1 MQLCERAHTIPH
13 VRRAKEQAGARKHA
27 LAESTLEIF
36 IFEKSNISSKMS
48 TSGRKRKQ
56 QLKPRQDDHRSP
68 IKRNSVD
75 IKKEP
80 LDRGYPALAD
90 YDLSSADIKPDLTE
104 LHLEM
109 AASGRPQPP
118 AQIGPD
124 LDNQESDSDEDGYS
138 EINYEAADI
147 FTQDEVDDYDPEWT
161 TQQSS
166 TRLLF
171 KFNTPLQQTG
181 LKGGKN
187 YMGPQHYFNQILG
200 HRGTFF
206 FSLAKSCNMRANGG
220 NLTHAEE
227 MEAFVGLS
235 LLMSD
240 VKLSELSD
248 YWNNKAHYGFV
259 GFNEKM
265 TLERYRQLMQWLNFD
280 ALDVKGKS
288 NGEDYN
294 KLLAFIN
301 ERMAELY
308 VCGQQLV
315 LNDPVTLWKGR
326 FSYNQ
331 DLAHKFRSNAFLL
344 HMLTEQSGLVIKVLP
359 EIVLREKAGS
369 WVRNSRQLVEHRNE
383 LALKLVEDHQEG
395 RTVYASKFY
404 GSYGLAFEL
413 SKVNTY
419 CTGLLDRNRYGNSK
433 ALVHQ
438 QLTSNSIAM
447 WYATPP
453 LMMGKWRRRE
463 KSLYFFSSDC
473 LAIYSKEMSM
483 QKTNARPKLIQEID
497 RQLRPANNTRQQLI
511 EYQPTCQGLQSDKKL
526 AIFLLNMIVYNSYL
540 LYQNNTPL
548 PRGGDGTLKYKNYP
562 EFRVAI
568 IRSLLRL
575 ETAGT
580 EPTVAAT
587 SPNKAEVPEK
597 IKKVTAIPEM
607 KLITTIR
614 HDPILIRQN
623 GKPARKNCRYCHKGG
638 MLQYSKYMCNSCPD
652 KPGLCQDPCFR
663 LWHEQLKK

>member
-1 MQLCERAHTIPH
+1 
-13 VRRAKEQAGARKHA
+13 
-27 LAESTLEIF
+27 
-36 IFEKSNISSKMS
+36 MS

-68 IKRNSVD
+68 IKRSNVD
-75 IKKEP
+75 IKREP
-80 LDRGYPALAD
+80 LDSDYPALAD

-109 AASGRPQPP
+109 AASAREQPP
-118 AQIGPD
+118 ALSGHE

-138 EINYEAADI
+138 EINYEAADV

-161 TQQSS
+161 TQQT

-171 KFNTPLQQTG
+171 KFNTPLQLTG

-206 FSLAKSCNMRANGG
+206 FSLAKSCNTRAPKGCP
-220 NLTHAEE
+220 LTQAEE

-240 VKLSELSD
+240 VKLNELSD
-248 YWNNKAHYGFV
+248 YWSNNMHFGFV
-259 GFNEKM
+259 GFKEKM
-265 TLERYRQLMQWLNFD
+265 SLERYRQLMQWLNFD
-280 ALDVKGKS
+280 ALDVKAKS
-288 NGEDYN
+288 QADDYN
-294 KLLAFIN
+294 KLLTFIN

-331 DLAHKFRSNAFLL
+331 DLAHKFRSNALLL
-344 HMLTEQSGLVIKVLP
+344 HMLTEQSGLVVKVMP
-359 EIVLREKAGS
+359 EIVQREQACA
-369 WVRNSRQLVEHRNE
+369 WVRNSRQLVEHRNK
-383 LALKLVEDHQEG
+383 LALKLVGEHQEG

-413 SKVNTY
+413 SNRNTY

-438 QLTSNSIAM
+438 QLTSNSIVM

-497 RQLRPANNTRQQLI
+497 RQLRPANQVRQQLI

-540 LYQNNTPL
+540 LYQNNTPP
-548 PRGGDGTLKYKNYP
+548 PRGGDVTLKYRNYA

-575 ETAGT
+575 ETGGT
-580 EPTVAAT
+580 EPPAATAT
-587 SPNKAEVPEK
+587 SPNKADIPEK
-597 IKKVTAIPEM
+597 SKKAASIPEI
-607 KLITTIR
+607 KLITAIR

>member
-1 MQLCERAHTIPH
+1 
-13 VRRAKEQAGARKHA
+13 
-27 LAESTLEIF
+27 
-36 IFEKSNISSKMS
+36 MS

-68 IKRNSVD
+68 IKRSTVD

-80 LDRGYPALAD
+80 LDSSYPALAD
-90 YDLSSADIKPDLTE
+90 YHLSSADIKPDLTE

-109 AASGRPQPP
+109 AAAEREQPP
-118 AQIGPD
+118 ALSGHE

-138 EINYEAADI
+138 EINYEAADV
-147 FTQDEVDDYDPEWT
+147 FTQDEVDNYDPEWT

-171 KFNTPLQQTG
+171 KFNTPVQQTG

-187 YMGPQHYFNQILG
+187 YMGPQHYLNQILG

-206 FSLAKSCNMRANGG
+206 FLLAKSCNRRAKGCT
-220 NLTHAEE
+220 LTHAEE

-240 VKLSELSD
+240 VKLNELAD
-248 YWNNKAHYGFV
+248 YWSTNMHYGFV
-259 GFNEKM
+259 GFKEKM
-265 TLERYRQLMQWLNFD
+265 SLERYRQLMQWLNFD
-280 ALDVKGKS
+280 ALDVTAKS
-288 NGEDYN
+288 NADDYN
-294 KLLAFIN
+294 KLLTFIN

-331 DLAHKFRSNAFLL
+331 DLAPKFRSNALLL
-344 HMLTEQSGLVIKVLP
+344 HMLTEQSGLIIKVLP
-359 EIVLREKAGS
+359 EIVQREKAGA

-383 LALKLVEDHQEG
+383 LALKLVGVHQEG

-413 SKVNTY
+413 SNRNTY

-438 QLTSNSIAM
+438 QLTSNSIVM

-497 RQLRPANNTRQQLI
+497 RQLRPANQIRQQLI
-511 EYQPTCQGLQSDKKL
+511 EYQPTCQGLQSDKKMV
-526 AIFLLNMIVYNSYL
+526 IFLLNMIVYNSYL
-540 LYQNNTPL
+540 LYQNNTPP
-548 PRGGDGTLKYKNYP
+548 PRGVDATLKYKNYP

-575 ETAGT
+575 ETSGT
-580 EPTVAAT
+580 ETPAAAAAAAT
-587 SPNKAEVPEK
+587 SPNKAETTEK
-597 IKKVTAIPEM
+597 IKKAVVIPDI
-607 KLITTIR
+607 KLITAIR

-652 KPGLCQDPCFR
+652 KPGLCQEPCFR